1 MLSDI
6 DSYIA
11 EVERL
16 DNELGEKP
24 LEIRNAAA
32 IQLNK
37 TERALHTM

>member
-16 DNELGEKP
+16 DNELGQKP

-32 IQLNK
+32 TQLSK
-37 TERALHTM
+37 TK